1 MAMFENLSERLSD
14 SLKKISGKASL
25 SEANIQDTL
34 REVRMALLEADVALP
49 VVKDFIE
56 QIKQRALGQEV
67 NRSLN
72 PGQQFL
78 KIVQAELEKVMGEEN
93 ESLDLASQPP
103 AIILMAGLQGAG
115 KTTSVAKL
123 SRYLSEREKKK
134 VMVVSADV
142 YRPAAI
148 EQLKT
153 LAGEVGAEFFPSDI
167 SQKPV
172 DIVNAAIASAKTKF
186 VDVLIVDTAGR
197 LHIDGEMMA
206 EIKQV
211 HKAANPVE
219 TLFVIDAMIGQDAVN
234 TAKAFNEA
242 LPLTGIILTKVDG
255 DARGGAALSVRHITG
270 KPIKFL
276 GVGEKTD
283 ALEPF
288 HPQRIAS
295 RILGMG
301 DVMSLI
307 EDVERKVDQ
316 KKAEKFAKKMAKG
329 KGFDLEDLR
338 DQLQQMNNLGGMA
351 GLMDKLPGM
360 GNMAQMA
367 QQQNVTGQFSQ
378 MEAIIGS
385 MTVKERR
392 NPDIL
397 NGSRKRRITLG
408 SGTTIQ
414 DLNRLLKQHKQ
425 MGKMMKK
432 MKGKGMQNMMR
443 GMGGALGNGASGGM
457 GGSMPP
463 MGGLPPGGFP
473 RR

>member
-1 MAMFENLSERLSD
+1 MAMFESLSDRLSL

-25 SEANIQDTL
+25 SEKNIQETL

-49 VVKDFIE
+49 VVKGFVE
-56 QIKQRALGQEV
+56 QVKTRALGTEV
-67 NRSLN
+67 SSSLN

-78 KIVQAELEKVMGEEN
+78 KIVQAELEAVMGDKN
-93 ESLDLASQPP
+93 ESLDLAAQPP
-103 AIILMAGLQGAG
+103 AVVLMAGLQGAG

-123 SRYLSEREKKK
+123 SRYLRERQKKK

-153 LAGEVGAEFFPSDI
+153 LAVEVQAEFFPSNPQ
-167 SQKPV
+167 QKPIQ
-172 DIVNAAIASAKTKF
+172 IVNDAIKAAKKQF
-186 VDVLIVDTAGR
+186 VDVLIIDTAGR
-197 LHIDGEMMA
+197 LHVDGEMME
-206 EIKQV
+206 EIKEV
-211 HKAANPVE
+211 HGVAKPVE

-234 TAKAFNEA
+234 TAQAFNES
-242 LPLTGIILTKVDG
+242 LPLTGVILTKVDG
-255 DARGGAALSVRHITG
+255 DARGGAALSVRQVTG

-288 HPQRIAS
+288 HPERIAS

-301 DVMSLI
+301 DVLSLI
-307 EDVERKVDQ
+307 EEVERKVDK
-316 KKAEKFAKKMAKG
+316 KKAEKLAKKVVKG
-329 KGFDLEDLR
+329 KRFDLEDLR
-338 DQLQQMNNLGGMA
+338 DQLQQMKNMGGMA
-351 GLMDKLPGM
+351 GMMEKLPGM

-367 QQQNVTGQFSQ
+367 QQNNANSQFDR
-378 MEAIIGS
+378 MECIINS
-385 MTVKERR
+385 MTPKERK

-397 NGSRKRRITLG
+397 NGSRKRRITMG
-408 SGTTIQ
+408 SGTSIQ

-443 GMGGALGNGASGGM
+443 GMGGMMSPGE
-457 GGSMPP
+457 
-463 MGGLPPGGFP
+463 GLPPGGFP
-473 RR
+473 KF

>member
-1 MAMFENLSERLSD
+1 MAMFENLSERLSL

-25 SEANIQDTL
+25 SESNIQETL
-34 REVRMALLEADVALP
+34 REVRVALLEADVALP

-56 QIKQRALGQEV
+56 LVKQRAVGTEV
-67 NRSLN
+67 SSSLN

-78 KIVQAELEKVMGEEN
+78 KIVQAELESVMGEKN
-93 ESLDLASQPP
+93 ESLNLNAQPP
-103 AIILMAGLQGAG
+103 AVILMAGLQGAG

-123 SRYLSEREKKK
+123 SRYLAEREKKK

-153 LAGEVGAEFFPSDI
+153 LASEVGAEFFPSSPD
-167 SQKPV
+167 QKPTQ
-172 DIVNAAIASAKTKF
+172 IVSDAIAAAKTQF
-186 VDVLIVDTAGR
+186 ADVLIVDTAGR
-197 LHIDGEMMA
+197 LAIDEPMMD

-211 HKAANPVE
+211 HKVANPIE
-219 TLFVIDAMIGQDAVN
+219 TLFVIDAMIGQDSVN

-242 LPLTGIILTKVDG
+242 LPLTGVILTKVDG
-255 DARGGAALSVRHITG
+255 DARGGAALSVRHVTG

-288 HPQRIAS
+288 HPERIAS

-301 DVMSLI
+301 DVLSLI
-307 EDVERKVDQ
+307 EDVERKVDK
-316 KKAEKFAKKMAKG
+316 KKAEKFAKKVAKG
-329 KGFDLEDLR
+329 KRFDLEDLR
-338 DQLQQMNNLGGMA
+338 EQLQQMKQLGGMESM
-351 GLMDKLPGM
+351 MDKLPGM
-360 GNMAQMA
+360 GNMAQMT
-367 QQQNVTGQFSQ
+367 QQKDMTGQFSK
-378 MEAIIGS
+378 MEYIIDS
-385 MTVKERR
+385 MTPKERS

-397 NGSRKRRITLG
+397 NGSRKRRITQG

-443 GMGGALGNGASGGM
+443 GLGGGM
-457 GGSMPP
+457 PP
-463 MGGLPPGGFP
+463 GGGLPPGGFP
-473 RR
+473 KF

>member
-1 MAMFENLSERLSD
+1 QE
-14 SLKKISGKASL
+14 
-25 SEANIQDTL
+25 TL

-49 VVKDFIE
+49 VVKGFVE
-56 QIKQRALGQEV
+56 QVKTRALGTEV
-67 NRSLN
+67 SSSLN

-78 KIVQAELEKVMGEEN
+78 KIVQAELEAVMGDKN
-93 ESLDLASQPP
+93 ESLDLAAQPP
-103 AIILMAGLQGAG
+103 AVVLMAGLQGAG

-123 SRYLSEREKKK
+123 SRYLREREKKK

-153 LAGEVGAEFFPSDI
+153 LAAEVQAEFFPSNPQ
-167 SQKPV
+167 QKPIQ
-172 DIVNAAIASAKTKF
+172 IVNDAIKAAKKQF
-186 VDVLIVDTAGR
+186 VDVLIIDTAGR
-197 LHIDGEMMA
+197 LHVDGEMME
-206 EIKQV
+206 EIKEV
-211 HKAANPVE
+211 HGVAKPVE

-234 TAKAFNEA
+234 TAQAFNES
-242 LPLTGIILTKVDG
+242 LPLTGVILTKVDG
-255 DARGGAALSVRHITG
+255 DARGGAALSVRQVTG

-288 HPQRIAS
+288 HPERIAS

-301 DVMSLI
+301 DVLSLI
-307 EDVERKVDQ
+307 EEVERKVDK
-316 KKAEKFAKKMAKG
+316 KKAEKLAKKVVKG
-329 KGFDLEDLR
+329 KRFDLEDLR
-338 DQLQQMNNLGGMA
+338 DQLQQMKNMGGMA
-351 GLMDKLPGM
+351 GMMEKLPGM

-367 QQQNVTGQFSQ
+367 QQNNANSQFDR
-378 MEAIIGS
+378 MECIINS
-385 MTVKERR
+385 MTPKERK

-397 NGSRKRRITLG
+397 NGSRKRRITMG
-408 SGTTIQ
+408 SGTSIQ

-443 GMGGALGNGASGGM
+443 GMGGMMSPGE
-457 GGSMPP
+457 
-463 MGGLPPGGFP
+463 GLPPGGFP
-473 RR
+473 KF

>member
-1 MAMFENLSERLSD
+1 MAMFENLSERLSQ

-25 SEANIQDTL
+25 SESNIQETL
-34 REVRMALLEADVALP
+34 REVRVALLEADVALP

-56 QIKQRALGQEV
+56 LVKQRAVGTEV
-67 NRSLN
+67 SGSLN

-78 KIVQAELEKVMGEEN
+78 KIVQAELESVMGEKN
-93 ESLDLASQPP
+93 ESLSLNAQPP
-103 AIILMAGLQGAG
+103 AVILMAGLQGAG

-153 LAGEVGAEFFPSDI
+153 LASEVGAEFFPSSPD
-167 SQKPV
+167 QKPTQ
-172 DIVNAAIASAKTKF
+172 IVSDAIAAAKTQF
-186 VDVLIVDTAGR
+186 ADVLIVDTAGR
-197 LHIDGEMMA
+197 LAIDEPMMD

-211 HKAANPVE
+211 HKVANPIE
-219 TLFVIDAMIGQDAVN
+219 TLFVIDAMIGQDSVN

-242 LPLTGIILTKVDG
+242 LPLTGVILTKVDG
-255 DARGGAALSVRHITG
+255 DARGGAALSVRHVTG

-288 HPQRIAS
+288 HPERIAS

-301 DVMSLI
+301 DVLSLI
-307 EDVERKVDQ
+307 EDVERKVDK
-316 KKAEKFAKKMAKG
+316 KKAEKFAKKVAKG
-329 KGFDLEDLR
+329 KRFDLEDLR
-338 DQLQQMNNLGGMA
+338 EQLQQMKQLGGME
-351 GLMDKLPGM
+351 GMMDKLPGM
-360 GNMAQMA
+360 GNMAQMT
-367 QQQNVTGQFSQ
+367 QQKDMTGQFSK
-378 MEAIIGS
+378 MEYIIDS
-385 MTVKERR
+385 MTPKERS

-397 NGSRKRRITLG
+397 NGSRKRRITQG

-443 GMGGALGNGASGGM
+443 GLGGGM
-457 GGSMPP
+457 PP
-463 MGGLPPGGFP
+463 GGGLPPGGFP
-473 RR
+473 KF